1 MLLLLGSSRG
11 FLGVDS
17 VDSLPNLFERLSVN
31 EKDRG
36 FFTEWVLAV
45 RLGVL
50 PCFEADRVSP
60 EGMLKDVLLLAT

>member
-1 MLLLLGSSRG
+1 MLLLLESSRG

-36 FFTEWVLAV
+36 FFTECGLAV

-50 PCFEADRVSP
+50 PCFEADRGSP
-60 EGMLKDVLLLAT
+60 EGTLKDVLLLAT